1 MPTYP
6 LTMPTQTAFSGSRF
20 EMRRKTS
27 VSESPF
33 SGVQQVYEH
42 PYALWAGVF
51 TLPPLNKA
59 QAAEWRA
66 FFMKLNGR
74 SGTFYAGDPDAMSPN
89 GSVTG
94 SVTLTANADLMD
106 TSISVDTAI
115 ISGTDV
121 FMAGDMIQLGDGS
134 DARLY
139 MVLENTDTDAS
150 GGCTL
155 SIAPSIKLA
164 QTSGASVTYE
174 NPVGVFRLESDV
186 TGWDANNVGV
196 HEMSFACQ
204 EA

>member
-6 LTMPTQTAFSGSRF
+6 LTMPTQTAFTGSRF

-51 TLPPLNKA
+51 TLPPMNKA

-66 FFMKLNGR
+66 FFMKLRGR
-74 SGTFYAGDPDAMSPN
+74 TGTFYAGDPDAMEPN
-89 GSVTG
+89 GSITG
-94 SVTLTANADLMD
+94 SVTLTADADLMD
-106 TSISVDTAI
+106 TTISIDTAVN
-115 ISGTDV
+115 SGTDV
-121 FMAGDMIQLGDGS
+121 FKAGDMIQIGAGT

-139 MVLENTDTDAS
+139 MITDDADTNAT
-150 GGCTL
+150 GGCDL
-155 SIAPSIKLA
+155 NIEPAIKVA
-164 QTSGASVTYE
+164 QVSGTAITYD
-174 NPVGVFRLESDV
+174 NPVGVFRLENDV
-186 TGWDANNVGV
+186 AGWDANNVGV